1 MDVFKLFAISFSLL
15 SCDIMDARE
24 FYCDHINIF
33 ENSWWEYNFEGS
45 DQCFNVYDG
54 NNTIWLYDIENEEAW
69 LWQEWSFTPPNTY
82 HLKDYDIEVF
92 PDGDCYELEVLEG
105 LMSDT
110 VCECPVEP
118 EWREPYSSSLQ
129 SFDHSESN
137 SF

>member
-1 MDVFKLFAISFSLL
+1 VIDIFKLFIISQTLL

-33 ENSWWEYNFEGS
+33 ENSWWEYNFEGR

-54 NNTIWLYDIENEEAW
+54 NNTVWLYDIEDEEAW
-69 LWQEWSFTPPNTY
+69 LWQDWTFTPPNTY

-92 PDGDCYELEVLEG
+92 PDGDCYELEIWEG
-105 LMSDT
+105 VMSDT
-110 VCECPVEP
+110 VCECPVDP
-118 EWREPYSSSLQ
+118 DWREPYSLQ
-129 SFDHSESN
+129 SFDHRESN